1 MSVLWRET
9 KEVMYSQLNGNINK
23 RRRQSKSNEYPQ
35 IQFLSKHQ
43 RPIQNSNPTLYE
55 CSLLRAF
62 VAPPIT
68 ATPGSNHLL
77 HLLPITCFRDRQNRH
92 ANIMGVGPRPT
103 QGRNTSSHHLLT
115 QYQHP
120 VSPCQPLCCLTQ
132 CTTVKRHH
140 LGSVDLL
147 LT

>member
-1 MSVLWRET
+1 MVIYQKLLPRT
-9 KEVMYSQLNGNINK
+9 KKRGVFYLSLKISSLN
-23 RRRQSKSNEYPQ
+23 RLASYDEYPPDEYPQ

-68 ATPGSNHLL
+68 ATPAPNHLL

-92 ANIMGVGPRPT
+92 ANIMGAGPRPT
-103 QGRNTSSHHLLT
+103 R
-115 QYQHP
+115 
-120 VSPCQPLCCLTQ
+120 
-132 CTTVKRHH
+132 
-140 LGSVDLL
+140 
-147 LT
+147 